1 MDNKYISI
9 PSKVYL
15 DRNLPPRTVLLY
27 GFIAALQ
34 KDGSCWA
41 NNHFFSERLGVSK
54 DCISRSI
61 SQLIKHGYVCV
72 SCDPN
77 NGRRRISSLVPLDN
91 NVMDNKENNKPPC
104 SKSQHPLGEKTNH
117 RNIKENNKK
126 NKDAMSNDFQT
137 PSLDDIK
144 AYCVERKSVV
154 DAEEFFLHYAARGW
168 MMGKQPMRNWQAALQ
183 SWERKNKPK
192 MAAHEQE
199 PAPVQSA
206 GKHIEYATDADG
218 KKVMTYVE

>member
-77 NGRRRISSLVPLDN
+77 NGRRR
-91 NVMDNKENNKPPC
+91 
-104 SKSQHPLGEKTNH
+104 
-117 RNIKENNKK
+117 
-126 NKDAMSNDFQT
+126 F
-137 PSLDDIK
+137 
-144 AYCVERKSVV
+144 
-154 DAEEFFLHYAARGW
+154 
-168 MMGKQPMRNWQAALQ
+168 
-183 SWERKNKPK
+183 
-192 MAAHEQE
+192 
-199 PAPVQSA
+199 VQN
-206 GKHIEYATDADG
+206 
-218 KKVMTYVE
+218 